1 MSKFNTLEVNREKGV
16 ARVWLNRP
24 DVRNAFNDQMIK
36 ELTQIFIDLASDD
49 SCRVIVLG
57 GKGSVFCAGADL
69 NWMKKMAT
77 YTQAQNQS
85 DAEKLSEMLDLLYR
99 IPKPTIARV
108 HGHAFAG
115 GMGLVS
121 ACDIAVA
128 STKTQFCLSEV
139 KLGLIP
145 ATIGPYVFNSLGF
158 RAARRYMLSGERFS
172 SHEAYRIGFVH
183 EVVEQEEIDAK
194 TDTLIGELISG
205 GANAHRETKL
215 LIEQIH
221 QSTLDRSLI
230 MDTAS
235 RIARIR
241 TSDEGQEGIRSF
253 LEKRPP
259 SWISDSGEQ

>member
-145 ATIGPYVFNSLGF
+145 ATIGPSCLIPWDFEQRDGICSRVRGLAVTKPIASALSM
-158 RAARRYMLSGERFS
+158 RWLSKRR
-172 SHEAYRIGFVH
+172 
-183 EVVEQEEIDAK
+183 
-194 TDTLIGELISG
+194 
-205 GANAHRETKL
+205 
-215 LIEQIH
+215 
-221 QSTLDRSLI
+221 
-230 MDTAS
+230 
-235 RIARIR
+235 
-241 TSDEGQEGIRSF
+241 
-253 LEKRPP
+253 
-259 SWISDSGEQ
+259 